1 MRSVVWTVARKETR
15 EILRD
20 GRFRWAAAGLL
31 AVLCAAPIAAWQQ
44 WTADTVLRTR
54 AAAVQRDAWLDKGP
68 MHPHMAAHYGTFV
81 FKPMQPLAALEP
93 GVDPQIGGFVFLEA
107 HRQNHF
113 SGRAAHS
120 VAADSALGTPT
131 VARLLQLVVPLLVLL
146 LVFPAFSRE
155 REQQTLGLTLSC
167 GIRPRDLALGKF
179 VGSAMPLAGVVLLA
193 AVVSVLALVA
203 SAGMYALAWA
213 TPRLVAWLTLYL
225 TYYGILMVMG
235 LAVSAVARSSR
246 EALVWLVA
254 LWFANSVTLP
264 TVAIDLA
271 ARLRPAPTSAEFEA
285 DVERDLAGM
294 LPFEARVAEATS
306 RLVRERGLAS
316 PSELPVDP
324 RGVALAE
331 GEREST
337 EIYRRHMAA
346 LFDTY
351 LAQER
356 LYELWGAIAPGVAVE
371 RLSMALAG
379 TDIAHHQRFAEAA
392 DAYREALVQRL
403 NRAIAVNDEV
413 ARQPGNTTL
422 YSRYMAGR
430 ELWEQIPPFTYE
442 APSLGWAL
450 VQAFPSLLTGIL
462 WGSAA
467 LAGLMVGV
475 RRLRPC

>member
-20 GRFRWAAAGLL
+20 GRLRWTVAGLL
-31 AVLCAAPIAAWQQ
+31 AVLCVGSIAAWQQ
-44 WTADTVLRTR
+44 WTADAVLRTR
-54 AAAVQRDAWLDKGP
+54 AAAMQREGWLDKGR

-81 FKPMQPLAALEP
+81 FKPMHPLAALDP

-155 REQQTLGLTLSC
+155 REQQTLGLTLSS
-167 GIRPRDLALGKF
+167 GVPPTDLAVGKF
-179 VGSAMPLAGVVLLA
+179 VGSAMPLVGVLLAA
-193 AVVSVLALVA
+193 AVVSVPAMIG
-203 SAGMYALAWA
+203 SAGMHALVGS
-213 TPRLVAWLTLYL
+213 TPRLLAWLTMYL
-225 TYYGILMVMG
+225 TYYGILMVFG

-246 EALVWLVA
+246 EALAWLLA
-254 LWFANSVTLP
+254 LWFANSVMAP

-271 ARLRPAPTSAEFEA
+271 ARLRPVPTSAQFEA
-285 DVERDLAGM
+285 GLERDFARM
-294 LPFEARVAEATS
+294 PSFEARVAEATS
-306 RLVRERGLAS
+306 RLVREHGVAS
-316 PSELPVDP
+316 PGELRVDP
-324 RGVALAE
+324 LGVALAD

-356 LYELWGAIAPGVAVE
+356 LYQFWGAIAPGVAVE
-371 RLSMALAG
+371 HLSMALAG
-379 TDIAHHQRFAEAA
+379 TDIAHHRRFAEAA

-403 NRAIAVNDEV
+403 NQAIAVNDEI

-422 YSRYMAGR
+422 YSRYLAGR

-442 APSLGWAL
+442 VPPLSWVL
-450 VQAFPSLLTGIL
+450 VHTFPSLLTGTL
-462 WGSAA
+462 WGVAA
-467 LAGLMVGV
+467 LAGLIVGV
-475 RRLRPC
+475 RRLRAC

>member
-20 GRFRWAAAGLL
+20 GRLRWTVAGLL
-31 AVLCAAPIAAWQQ
+31 AVLCVGSIAAWQQ
-44 WTADTVLRTR
+44 WTADAVLRTR
-54 AAAVQRDAWLDKGP
+54 AAAMQREGWLDKGR

-81 FKPMQPLAALEP
+81 FKPMHPLAALDP

-155 REQQTLGLTLSC
+155 REQQTLGLTLSS
-167 GIRPRDLALGKF
+167 GVPPTDLAVGKF
-179 VGSAMPLAGVVLLA
+179 VGSAMPLVGVLLAA
-193 AVVSVLALVA
+193 AVVSVPAMVG
-203 SAGMYALAWA
+203 SAGMHALVGS
-213 TPRLVAWLTLYL
+213 TPRLLAWLTMYL
-225 TYYGILMVMG
+225 TYYGILMVFG

-246 EALVWLVA
+246 EALAWLLA
-254 LWFANSVTLP
+254 LWFANSVMAP

-271 ARLRPAPTSAEFEA
+271 ARLRPVPTSAQFEA
-285 DVERDLAGM
+285 GLERDFARM
-294 LPFEARVAEATS
+294 PSFEARVAEATS
-306 RLVRERGLAS
+306 RLVREHGVAS
-316 PSELPVDP
+316 PGELRVDP
-324 RGVALAE
+324 LGVALAD

-356 LYELWGAIAPGVAVE
+356 LYQLWGAIAPGVAVE
-371 RLSMALAG
+371 QLSMALAG
-379 TDIAHHQRFAEAA
+379 TDIAHHRRFAEAA

-403 NRAIAVNDEV
+403 NQAIAVNDEI

-422 YSRYMAGR
+422 YSRYLAGR

-442 APSLGWAL
+442 VPPLSWVL
-450 VQAFPSLLTGIL
+450 VHTFPSMLTGIL
-462 WGSAA
+462 WGAAA
-467 LAGLMVGV
+467 LAGLIVGV
-475 RRLRPC
+475 RRLRAC

>member
-1 MRSVVWTVARKETR
+1 MRSVMWTVARKETR

-20 GRFRWAAAGLL
+20 GRFRWTAAGLL
-31 AVLCAAPIAAWQQ
+31 AVLCVAPIAAWQQ
-44 WTADTVLRTR
+44 WTADTALRTR
-54 AAAVQRDAWLDKGP
+54 AAAIQRDAWLDKGP

-81 FKPMQPLAALEP
+81 FKPMQPLAALDP

-155 REQQTLGLTLSC
+155 REQQTLGLTLSS
-167 GIRPRDLALGKF
+167 GVRPRDLAVGKL
-179 VGSAMPLAGVVLLA
+179 VGSAMPLVGVALVA
-193 AVVSVLALVA
+193 AVSVLAMVA
-203 SAGMYALAWA
+203 SAGMYAPEWA
-213 TPRLVAWLTLYL
+213 TPRLVAWVALYL
-225 TYYGILMVMG
+225 TYYGILMVFG

-254 LWFANSVTLP
+254 LWFANSVMAP

-271 ARLRPAPTSAEFEA
+271 ARLRPVPTSAEFEA
-285 DVERDLAGM
+285 SLERDFAGM
-294 LPFEARVAEATS
+294 LPFEARVAQATS

-316 PSELPVDP
+316 PGELPVDP

-331 GEREST
+331 GERESS
-337 EIYRRHMAA
+337 EIYRRHMGA

-356 LYELWGAIAPGVAVE
+356 LYELWGAIAPGVSVE

-379 TDIAHHQRFAEAA
+379 TDISHHRRFAEAA
-392 DAYREALVQRL
+392 DVYREAFVQRL
-403 NRAIAVNDEV
+403 NQAIAVNDEI

-430 ELWEQIPPFTYE
+430 ELWEQVPPFTYE
-442 APSLGWAL
+442 APPLGWAL
-450 VQAFPSLLTGIL
+450 VQAFPSLLTGTL
-462 WGSAA
+462 WGVAA
-467 LAGLMVGV
+467 IAGLIVGV